1 MTVRLLKHIYF
12 RLPILVRLLLL
23 VLILMCFFGA
33 LIHYIEPSQFPTIF
47 DGIWWAFVTAAT
59 VGYGDFVP
67 LSVTGRIIA
76 ILLILTGGGFIAFYI
91 TSISTTTLE
100 REKKLETG
108 KLEYKGSGHLIIIG
122 WNERAKQLINLLNE
136 KFPEHPI
143 VLIDRTLRKISITDY
158 PVHFIHGDATEDHIL
173 TMANISGADRVL
185 ITADVSKTEKQAD
198 IWTILATLAIRGNN
212 NNIPIVA
219 EILTKIQV
227 ENAVRAGA
235 TTILRPNDFLSVL
248 FFHELSHEKTAT
260 PFEDI
265 IAILKRKQF
274 SHKKVPKELEEMPFR
289 EVSDLLLKQG
299 HLLFGI
305 KRDDSYKVFP
315 PASYVLKKDDI
326 LLTFIDW

>member
-1 MTVRLLKHIYF
+1 M
-12 RLPILVRLLLL
+12 
-23 VLILMCFFGA
+23 
-33 LIHYIEPSQFPTIF
+33 HYIEPSQFPTIF

-67 LSVTGRIIA
+67 LSVTGRMIA
-76 ILLILTGGGFIAFYI
+76 IILILTGGGFIAFYI
-91 TSISTTTLE
+91 TSISTTTLQ
-100 REKKLETG
+100 REKDLQSG
-108 KLEYKGSGHLIIIG
+108 KLVYKGTHHLIIIG
-122 WNERAKQLINLLNE
+122 WNERAKQLIHLINE
-136 KFPEHPI
+136 RFPEDNI
-143 VLIDRTLRKISITDY
+143 VLIDKSLRKISFTEY
-158 PVHFIHGDATEDHIL
+158 PVHFIHGDATEDKIL
-173 TMANISGADRVL
+173 SMANINEAEKVL

-212 NNIPIVA
+212 KDVPIVT
-219 EILTKIQV
+219 EILTKSQV

-274 SHKKVPKELEEMPFR
+274 SHSKIPKELEELTFR
-289 EVSDLLLKQG
+289 EVSNQLLKQG
-299 HLLFGI
+299 HLLFGVI
-305 KRDDSYKVFP
+305 RDESYKIFP
-315 PASYVLKKDDI
+315 PPAYILKKDDV